1 MEKKIM
7 FVTAEYGTRPATR
20 EEVTRIAD
28 ALAPFGIN
36 VDVVMV
42 EGRRGFFIQCDE
54 NWLPEDVRLYFRWAN
69 LHGFDVET
77 KMVNIRVQLTE
88 EQAEILDEEIRAWGG
103 IVNNTARVF
112 NKWYIDADVYEGMQ
126 SENFCFIQ

>member
-20 EEVTRIAD
+20 EDATRIAD
-28 ALAPFGIN
+28 ALAQFGAN
-36 VDVVMV
+36 AEVVMV

-54 NWLPEDVRLYFRWAN
+54 SWSSEDARTYFRWAN

-88 EQAEILDEEIRAWGG
+88 EQAEALDEEIRAWGG

-112 NKWYIDADVYEGMQ
+112 GKWYIDADVYEGMQ
-126 SENFCFIQ
+126 SENFCFIL

>member
-20 EEVTRIAD
+20 EEVSRITD
-28 ALAPFGIN
+28 ALARFGIS
-36 VDVVMV
+36 VDGGMV
-42 EGRRGFFIQCDE
+42 EGRGGFFIRCDE
-54 NWLPEDVRLYFRWAN
+54 NWLPEDVRMYFRWAN